1 MRSRSTRIIK
11 REKFPSKNIFILLA
25 LVVFGLFFYFF
36 INSNEIANFV
46 HSKNSEEKL
55 ISPKSLAGLMPSP
68 IPTFTPTP
76 TEIPTP
82 TLTPTPTPVPLVGYC
97 LNVPVLIYHH
107 VEPQAQAKDL
117 NQTSLSVDNG
127 MFDHQME
134 YLKSSGYTTITV
146 KQLIDALITHQSL
159 LPKSIAI
166 TLDDG
171 YKDVYD
177 YAYPVFKK
185 YNITANLMIAT
196 GLLEGGS
203 YISWS
208 QLQDM
213 YSSGLI
219 YVTDHTWS
227 HYAINNGS
235 NDKIKYEIE
244 IAKKQLENRLGQ
256 SVNIFT
262 YPYGAFNNNA
272 INILKQDGFIGA
284 FSTIPGFW
292 QCDSFIMALHR
303 NRVGNAP
310 LSEYGL

>member
-1 MRSRSTRIIK
+1 MRSKSRRIIK
-11 REKFPSKNIFILLA
+11 REKSFLKNIFILLA
-25 LVVFGLFFYFF
+25 LVILGLLSYFF
-36 INSNEIANFV
+36 INSNEIANLV
-46 HSKNSEEKL
+46 HSKSSEEKL
-55 ISPKSLAGLMPSP
+55 IFPIYLSNLNPSS
-68 IPTFTPTP
+68 IPTQIQLPTLIPTP
-76 TEIPTP
+76 TIIPTP
-82 TLTPTPTPVPLVGYC
+82 TLVPLVGYC

-107 VEPQAQAKDL
+107 VEPQAQAKEL

-203 YISWS
+203 YMSWS

-213 YSSGLI
+213 YNSGLI
-219 YVTDHTWS
+219 YVTDHTSS

-244 IAKKQLENRLGQ
+244 TAKKQLEDHLGQ

-262 YPYGAFNNNA
+262 YP
-272 INILKQDGFIGA
+272 
-284 FSTIPGFW
+284 
-292 QCDSFIMALHR
+292 MAHLTTM
-303 NRVGNAP
+303 
-310 LSEYGL
+310 L

>member
-1 MRSRSTRIIK
+1 MKTGK
-11 REKFPSKNIFILLA
+11 KLELLA
-25 LVVFGLFFYFF
+25 LLVFLILLGNLFKFHRSGNLDTKSEIGAVV
-36 INSNEIANFV
+36 AV
-46 HSKNSEEKL
+46 EKITL
-55 ISPKSLAGLMPSP
+55 TPQLLPSP
-68 IPTFTPTP
+68 TAI
-76 TEIPTP
+76 
-82 TLTPTPTPVPLVGYC
+82 PTPTPVPLVGYC

-107 VEPQAQAKDL
+107 VQPQAQAKEL

-127 MFDHQME
+127 MFDQQME
-134 YLKSSGYTTITV
+134 YLKSNGYTTITV
-146 KQLIDALITHQSL
+146 KQLIDALLSHQP
-159 LPKSIAI
+159 LPSKSIAI

-177 YAYPVFKK
+177 YAYPIFKK
-185 YNITANLMIAT
+185 YNLTANLMIAT

-213 YSSGLI
+213 HNSGLI

-227 HYAINNGS
+227 HYAVNSGS
-235 NDKIKYEIE
+235 QEKIQYEIE
-244 IAKKQLENRLGQ
+244 TAKKQLEDHLGQ

-284 FSTIPGFW
+284 FSTIPGHW
-292 QCDSFIMALHR
+292 QCDSFIMTLHR
-303 NRVGNAP
+303 NRIGN
-310 LSEYGL
+310 SSMSYYGF

>member
-1 MRSRSTRIIK
+1 MKSLK
-11 REKFPSKNIFILLA
+11 KKNKLFLLLA
-25 LVVFGLFFYFF
+25 FLVFAGTFFEFFGNTGGNQKIVTPLT
-36 INSNEIANFV
+36 IPVASVLPTATLV
-46 HSKNSEEKL
+46 
-55 ISPKSLAGLMPSP
+55 PSP
-68 IPTFTPTP
+68 TNTPTP
-76 TEIPTP
+76 TAI
-82 TLTPTPTPVPLVGYC
+82 PTPTPVPLVGYC

-107 VEPQAQAKDL
+107 VEPQAQAKEL

-127 MFDHQME
+127 MFDQQME

-146 KQLIDALITHQSL
+146 KQLVDALIAHQSL
-159 LPKSIAI
+159 PPKSIAI

-177 YAYPVFKK
+177 YAYPIFKK
-185 YNITANLMIAT
+185 YNLKANLMIPT

-213 YSSGLI
+213 YNSGLI

-244 IAKKQLENRLGQ
+244 TAKKQLEDHLGQ
-256 SVNIFT
+256 QVNIFT
-262 YPYGAFNNNA
+262 YPYGAFNNTA
-272 INILKQDGFIGA
+272 ISILKQDGFIGA
-284 FSTIPGFW
+284 FSTIPGNW
-292 QCDSFIMALHR
+292 QCDSFIMTLHR
-303 NRVGNAP
+303 KRIGNSP
-310 LSEYGL
+310 MSYYGF